1 MAGTYTFANFVDY
14 LTIMF
19 GERTDLTNVGGVNLF
34 EKWINLAYIRLTTR
48 NRFWGIKK
56 SFYFPE
62 LETDDG
68 GSNTTAG
75 AAHISIP
82 TDALVVR
89 EVWDSTSDVR
99 LNNIPTSKYVE
110 YPGRAVTASRGKPTE
125 WLRRGKYIYFH
136 PTPDAVY
143 SMVVFYRKIP
153 AILSSTSK
161 TVIGVEWD
169 EVILQIAYIIGKEW
183 LGEYDK
189 ANAMKKT
196 LAESFA
202 GLIGI
207 YDLEELARRQI
218 DSGKPEST
226 FLLDQGYK

>member
-1 MAGTYTFANFVDY
+1 MGTETFATFVDH
-14 LTIMF
+14 LTMMF
-19 GERTDLTNVGGVNLF
+19 GERTDLTSVGAVNF
-34 EKWINLAYIRLTTR
+34 YQKWINFAYIRLTTR

-62 LETDDG
+62 LEIT
-68 GSNTTAG
+68 SSALNTTAG
-75 AAHISIP
+75 TAYVVTP
-82 TDALVVR
+82 TDGLIIR
-89 EVWDSTSDVR
+89 EVWDSTSDVK
-99 LNNIPTSKYVE
+99 LNNIPHSKYIE
-110 YPGRAVTASRGKPTE
+110 YTGRAVTASRGKPTE
-125 WLRRGKYIYFH
+125 WVRQGLNIYLH

-143 SMVVFYRKIP
+143 AMYAYYRKVP
-153 AILSSTSK
+153 AVLTA
-161 TVIGVEWD
+161 TNTTAIGVEWD
-169 EVILQIAYIIGKEW
+169 EVIIQMAYIIGKEW

-202 GLIGI
+202 GIIGI
-207 YDLEELARRQI
+207 YDAEELARRQI

>member
-1 MAGTYTFANFVDY
+1 MGTLTFDGFLDY
-14 LTIMF
+14 LAMGF
-19 GERTDLTNVGGVNLF
+19 GERTDLASLNGVNYYN
-34 EKWINLAYIRLTTR
+34 KWLDMAYIRLTTR

-75 AAHISIP
+75 AAHISTP
-82 TDALVVR
+82 TDALIIR
-89 EVWDSTSDVR
+89 EVWDSTSDVI
-99 LNNIPTSKYVE
+99 LNNISTRKYIE

-125 WLRRGKYIYFH
+125 WVRRGKYLYFH

-143 SMVVFYRKIP
+143 SMVTYYRKVP
-153 AILSSTSK
+153 ALITTGKMSA
-161 TVIGVEWD
+161 IGTEWD
-169 EVILQIAYIIGKEW
+169 EVILQMAYIIGKEW

-189 ANAMKKT
+189 ANAMKQS

-202 GLIGI
+202 GIIGI
-207 YDLEELARRQI
+207 YDLEEMARRP
-218 DSGKPEST
+218 KATPESAS
-226 FLLDQGYK
+226 LLDVGYK